1 MFKAEILI
9 LSILIIESFQ
19 PLLGQL
25 RAGSSLEYVY
35 FIFLKYIFNIM
46 SQYSLP
52 SIKWKNNL
60 NLQRKAKTNTYKNVN
75 QHIIKEHLKV
85 NDLIWKKKKNPN
97 VFSLHLLPASQ
108 KLGPF
113 PLMVSLCLSQLSVL
127 VNTRRDV

>member
-85 NDLIWKKKKNPN
+85 NDLIWKKKKKKSQCL
-97 VFSLHLLPASQ
+97 FFAFIACFTKIRSISTYGKSLLEPTKCA
-108 KLGPF
+108 
-113 PLMVSLCLSQLSVL
+113 
-127 VNTRRDV
+127 R